1 VRRFEPGELIE
12 FREVWDGR
20 TWELREGV
28 VIEDGPALIATF
40 TRAQSPVLTAL
51 GGDGVRLRI
60 PEADWSL
67 AEVKTYHGVL
77 GLHVPGAEH
86 SVLPVFEA
94 SGRFAYWYIN
104 LESDLERTE
113 RGFQYQDHFLD
124 VVVQPGMRSWKWK
137 DEHELAEVVE
147 RCLFSPEKAA
157 AVRTEGERAL
167 EWLLARRPP
176 YDRPWEEWKPSS
188 VPGGRC

>member
-1 VRRFEPGELIE
+1 VRRFEAGEVIE
-12 FREVWDGR
+12 FREVWEGR
-20 TWELREGV
+20 TWELREGI
-28 VIEDGPALIATF
+28 VIEDRPELIATY
-40 TRAQSPVLTAL
+40 THPGSPVWFAASTE
-51 GGDGVRLRI
+51 GKPLRI
-60 PEADWSL
+60 PEAAWML
-67 AEVKTYHGVL
+67 NKTLTHEKGVL

-86 SVLPVFEA
+86 SVLPVFA
-94 SGRFAYWYIN
+94 ATGRFEYWYIN

-176 YDRPWEEWKPSS
+176 YDRPWEEWKPS
-188 VPGGRC
+188 